1 MPGTQSC
8 RRSHRL
14 FALVAVVALVAM
26 HASSAISPAHAQGLE
41 ENRDTAT
48 ADTSW
53 PTFTDALDEP
63 VIALA
68 VMPPWTRQ
76 GIERSSTTIS
86 APLPQAAATGLFM
99 LAGNWIVTRLWKK
112 RKI

>member
-1 MPGTQSC
+1 
-8 RRSHRL
+8 
-14 FALVAVVALVAM
+14 M
-26 HASSAISPAHAQGLE
+26 HASAAISPAHAQVLE
-41 ENRDTAT
+41 EVRDTAA
-48 ADTSW
+48 ADTNW

-63 VIALA
+63 VITLA
-68 VMPPWTRQ
+68 VTPQWTRQ
-76 GIERSSTTIS
+76 GVERSSPTTIS